1 MFEKA
6 QAHLASLGYED
17 RIQVFEVSS
26 ETVALAALAVGCP
39 PEQIAK
45 TLSFLVDGAA
55 VLVVAAGDARVDNKK
70 FKAHFHQKAVM
81 LKPDQVLDLVG
92 HEVGGVCPF
101 GVKPGVQVYLDESL
115 RRFDWVYP
123 ACGSGNSAVKLS
135 PQELEQASGA
145 LSWVDLCRISG
156 E

>member
-1 MFEKA
+1 M
-6 QAHLASLGYED
+6 
-17 RIQVFEVSS
+17 
-26 ETVALAALAVGCP
+26 
-39 PEQIAK
+39 
-45 TLSFLVDGAA
+45 
-55 VLVVAAGDARVDNKK
+55 
-70 FKAHFHQKAVM
+70 
-81 LKPDQVLDLVG
+81 
-92 HEVGGVCPF
+92 PF
-101 GVKPGVQVYLDESL
+101 GVNPGVRVYLDESL